1 MENLGIGLQLMI
13 VGMSTV
19 FLILL
24 IVINGGKLLIKLVNM
39 IAPEE
44 VAAAKKQVQVANPSQ
59 VDASTMAIL
68 QEVVKQITG
77 GKGRVESAK
86 KI

>member
-1 MENLGIGLQLMI
+1 MENLGIGFELMI
-13 VGMSTV
+13 VGMCTV

-24 IVINGGKLLIKLVNM
+24 IVINGGKLLIKVVNR

-44 VAAAKKQVQVANPSQ
+44 VKAAKQTVAEQSGNLDP
-59 VDASTMAIL
+59 STMAVL
-68 QEVVKQITG
+68 SEVVKQLTQ
-77 GKGRVESAK
+77 GKGRITSAK

>member
-1 MENLGIGLQLMI
+1 MENLGIGLELMI
-13 VGMSTV
+13 VGMTTV

-24 IVINGGKLLIKLVNM
+24 VVIYGGKLLIRVVNR

-44 VAAAKKQVQVANPSQ
+44 VQKARQTVAAQSGNADPAV
-59 VDASTMAIL
+59 MAVL
-68 QEVVKQITG
+68 GEVVKQLTG
-77 GKGRVESAK
+77 GKGRITSVK

>member
-1 MENLGIGLQLMI
+1 MENLGIGLELMV
-13 VGMSTV
+13 VGMTTV

-24 IVINGGKLLIKLVNM
+24 IVIYGGKLLIQAVNR

-44 VAAAKKQVQVANPSQ
+44 VQKARKTVAAQSGNADPA
-59 VDASTMAIL
+59 AMAVL
-68 QEVVKQITG
+68 SEVVKQLTQ
-77 GKGRVESAK
+77 GKGHITSVK

>member
-44 VAAAKKQVQVANPSQ
+44 VTAAKKQVQAANPTQ

>member
-1 MENLGIGLQLMI
+1 MENLGIGLELMV
-13 VGMSTV
+13 VGMTTV

-24 IVINGGKLLIKLVNM
+24 IVIYGGKLLIQVVNR

-44 VAAAKKQVQVANPSQ
+44 VQKARQTVAAQSGNADPA
-59 VDASTMAIL
+59 AMAVL
-68 QEVVKQITG
+68 GEVVKQLTG
-77 GKGRVESAK
+77 GKGRITSVK

>member
-44 VAAAKKQVQVANPSQ
+44 VAAAKKQVQAANPSQ

-77 GKGRVESAK
+77 GKGRVENAK

>member
-1 MENLGIGLQLMI
+1 MDNLGIGFELMV

-24 IVINGGKLLIKLVNM
+24 IVIWGGKLLIKAINK

-44 VAAAKKQVQVANPSQ
+44 VVSLKKDTTSGAA
-59 VDASTMAIL
+59 VDSSTMAIL
-68 QEVVKQITG
+68 QQVVSQITR
-77 GKGRVESAK
+77 GKGRVSSAK
-86 KI
+86 RI

>member
-1 MENLGIGLQLMI
+1 MENLGIGLELMV
-13 VGMSTV
+13 VGMTTV

-24 IVINGGKLLIKLVNM
+24 VVINGGKLLIRVVNR

-44 VAAAKKQVQVANPSQ
+44 VQKAKQTVAAQSGNADPA
-59 VDASTMAIL
+59 TMAVL
-68 QEVVKQITG
+68 GEVVKQLTQ
-77 GKGRVESAK
+77 GKGRITSVK

>member
-1 MENLGIGLQLMI
+1 MEIFGIGFELMV

-24 IVINGGKLLIKLVNM
+24 IVIWGGKILINVVNK

-44 VAAAKKQVQVANPSQ
+44 IATPKKGAATSAA
-59 VDASTMAIL
+59 VDGGTMAIL
-68 QEVVKQITG
+68 QQVVSQITG
-77 GKGRVESAK
+77 GKGHVASAK

>member
-1 MENLGIGLQLMI
+1 MENLGIGLELMI
-13 VGMSTV
+13 VGMTTV

-24 IVINGGKLLIKLVNM
+24 VVIYGGKLLIRVVNR

-44 VAAAKKQVQVANPSQ
+44 VQKARQTVAAQSGSADPA
-59 VDASTMAIL
+59 AMAVL
-68 QEVVKQITG
+68 GEVVKQLTG
-77 GKGRVESAK
+77 GKGRITSVK

>member
-1 MENLGIGLQLMI
+1 MENLGIGFELMI

-24 IVINGGKLLIKLVNM
+24 IVIWGGKLLINVVNK

-44 VAAAKKQVQVANPSQ
+44 VVSAKKNATPAAT
-59 VDASTMAIL
+59 VDGSTMAIL
-68 QEVVKQITG
+68 QQVVSQITG
-77 GKGRVESAK
+77 GKGHVSSAK
-86 KI
+86 RI

>member
-1 MENLGIGLQLMI
+1 MENLGIGFELMI

-24 IVINGGKLLIKLVNM
+24 IVIWGGKLLINVVNK

-44 VAAAKKQVQVANPSQ
+44 TAPAKKTGTAAAS
-59 VDASTMAIL
+59 VDVSTMAIL
-68 QEVVKQITG
+68 QQVVSQITG
-77 GKGRVESAK
+77 GKGQISSAK
-86 KI
+86 RI

>member
-1 MENLGIGLQLMI
+1 MENLGIGIQLMA

-24 IVINGGKLLIKLVNM
+24 IVIWGGKLLISAVNK

-44 VAAAKKQVQVANPSQ
+44 VASPKKSPAAAPAT
-59 VDASTMAIL
+59 VDAGTMAIL
-68 QEVVKQITG
+68 QQVVSQITG
-77 GKGRVESAK
+77 GKGKVASARK
-86 KI
+86 L

>member
-1 MENLGIGLQLMI
+1 MDNLGIGFELMI

-24 IVINGGKLLIKLVNM
+24 IVIWGGKFLIKAVNK

-44 VAAAKKQVQVANPSQ
+44 VVTPKKSTTSVGD
-59 VDASTMAIL
+59 VDGGTIAIL
-68 QEVVKQITG
+68 QQVVNQITG
-77 GKGRVESAK
+77 GKGHISSAK

>member
-1 MENLGIGLQLMI
+1 MDNIGIGIQLMV
-13 VGMSTV
+13 VGMTTV

-24 IVINGGKLLIKLVNM
+24 VVIYGGKMLINVVNK

-44 VAAAKKQVQVANPSQ
+44 TVPAKKTAVAPTAI
-59 VDASTMAIL
+59 DASTMSVL

-77 GKGRVESAK
+77 GKGYVKDAK

>member
-1 MENLGIGLQLMI
+1 MENLGIGFELMI

-24 IVINGGKLLIKLVNM
+24 IVIWGGKLLINVVNK

-44 VAAAKKQVQVANPSQ
+44 IATPKKSTATSAT
-59 VDASTMAIL
+59 VDGGTMAIL
-68 QEVVKQITG
+68 QQVVSQITG
-77 GKGRVESAK
+77 GKGHISSAK

>member
-1 MENLGIGLQLMI
+1 MEYLGIGLQLMI

-19 FLILL
+19 FAILL
-24 IVINGGKLLIKLVNM
+24 IVIYGGKLLIGIVNR

-44 VAAAKKQVQVANPSQ
+44 VVAAKKTVAAQSGA
-59 VDASTMAIL
+59 VDASTMAAR
-68 QEVVKQITG
+68 QEVVRQLTG
-77 GKGRVESAK
+77 GKGHVESAK

>member
-1 MENLGIGLQLMI
+1 MDNLGIGLQLMI

-19 FLILL
+19 FMILL
-24 IVINGGKLLIKLVNM
+24 IVIYGGKLLISVVNR

-44 VAAAKKQVQVANPSQ
+44 VAAAKKTVAAQTPAA
-59 VDASTMAIL
+59 VDPSTMAIL
-68 QEVVKQITG
+68 SEVVKQITG
-77 GKGRVESAK
+77 GKGHIESAK

>member
-13 VGMSTV
+13 VGMCTV
-19 FLILL
+19 FLILI
-24 IVINGGKLLIKLVNM
+24 IVIYGGKLLIMAVNR

-44 VAAAKKQVQVANPSQ
+44 LATAKKIAQTQSGSVTPT
-59 VDASTMAIL
+59 TMAVL
-68 QEVVKQITG
+68 NEVVKQLTG
-77 GKGRVESAK
+77 GKGHVSSAR

>member
-1 MENLGIGLQLMI
+1 MV

-24 IVINGGKLLIKLVNM
+24 IVIWGGKLLINAVNR

-44 VAAAKKQVQVANPSQ
+44 TAAPKKAAAGTAA
-59 VDASTMAIL
+59 VDAGTMAVL
-68 QEVVKQITG
+68 QQVVSQITG
-77 GKGRVESAK
+77 GKGTVSSAK

>member
-1 MENLGIGLQLMI
+1 MENLGIGLELMV
-13 VGMSTV
+13 VGMTTV

-24 IVINGGKLLIKLVNM
+24 IVIYGGKLLIQVVNR

-44 VAAAKKQVQVANPSQ
+44 VQKARKTVAAESGNADP
-59 VDASTMAIL
+59 STMAVL
-68 QEVVKQITG
+68 SEVVKQLTQ
-77 GKGRVESAK
+77 GKGHITSVK

>member
-13 VGMSTV
+13 VGMATV

-24 IVINGGKLLIKLVNM
+24 IVIYGGKLLIKLVNM

-44 VAAAKKQVQVANPSQ
+44 VAAAKKQVQAANPSQ
-59 VDASTMAIL
+59 VDASTIAIL

>member
-1 MENLGIGLQLMI
+1 MENLGIGLELMV
-13 VGMSTV
+13 VGMTTV

-24 IVINGGKLLIKLVNM
+24 IVIYGGKLLIQAVNR

-44 VAAAKKQVQVANPSQ
+44 VQKARQTVAAQSGNADPA
-59 VDASTMAIL
+59 AMAVL
-68 QEVVKQITG
+68 SEVVKQLTG
-77 GKGRVESAK
+77 GKGRITTVK

>member
-44 VAAAKKQVQVANPSQ
+44 VAAAKKQVQAANPSK

>member
-1 MENLGIGLQLMI
+1 MENLGIGLELMI
-13 VGMSTV
+13 VGMTTV

-24 IVINGGKLLIKLVNM
+24 VVIYGGKLLIRVVNR

-44 VAAAKKQVQVANPSQ
+44 VQKARQTVATQSGNADPAA
-59 VDASTMAIL
+59 MAVL
-68 QEVVKQITG
+68 GEVVKQLTG
-77 GKGRVESAK
+77 GKGRITSVK

>member
-1 MENLGIGLQLMI
+1 MENLGIGFELMV

-19 FLILL
+19 LLILL
-24 IVINGGKLLIKLVNM
+24 IVIWGGKILINVVNK

-44 VAAAKKQVQVANPSQ
+44 IATPKKGAATSAA
-59 VDASTMAIL
+59 VDGGTMAIL
-68 QEVVKQITG
+68 QQVVSQITG
-77 GKGRVESAK
+77 GKGHVASAK

>member
-1 MENLGIGLQLMI
+1 MENLGIGFELMV
-13 VGMSTV
+13 VGMTTV

-24 IVINGGKLLIKLVNM
+24 IVIFGGKLLIQVVNR

-44 VAAAKKQVQVANPSQ
+44 VQKAKQAAAAQSGSADPT
-59 VDASTMAIL
+59 TMAVL
-68 QEVVKQITG
+68 SEVVKQLTQ
-77 GKGRVESAK
+77 GKGHITSVK

>member
-1 MENLGIGLQLMI
+1 MDNLGIGFELMV

-24 IVINGGKLLIKLVNM
+24 IVIWGGKLLINVVNR

-44 VAAAKKQVQVANPSQ
+44 IIAPKKTTAPSSSI
-59 VDASTMAIL
+59 DEGTMDIL
-68 QEVVKQITG
+68 QQVVNQITG
-77 GKGRVESAK
+77 GKGHISSAK
-86 KI
+86 KL

>member
-1 MENLGIGLQLMI
+1 MENLGIGFELMI

-24 IVINGGKLLIKLVNM
+24 IVIWGGKLLINVVNK

-44 VAAAKKQVQVANPSQ
+44 TVASKKTAAPSAT
-59 VDASTMAIL
+59 VDGGTMAIL
-68 QEVVKQITG
+68 QQVVSQITG
-77 GKGRVESAK
+77 GKGHISSAK

>member
-1 MENLGIGLQLMI
+1 MENLGIGLELMV
-13 VGMSTV
+13 VGMTTV

-24 IVINGGKLLIKLVNM
+24 IVIFGGKLLIQVVNR

-44 VAAAKKQVQVANPSQ
+44 VQKAKKTVAAQSGNADPTAVAVLS
-59 VDASTMAIL
+59 
-68 QEVVKQITG
+68 EVVKQLTQ
-77 GKGRVESAK
+77 GKGHITSVK

>member
-44 VAAAKKQVQVANPSQ
+44 VTAAKKQVQAANPTQ

-68 QEVVKQITG
+68 QEVVKQITC

>member
-1 MENLGIGLQLMI
+1 MENLGIGFELMI
-13 VGMSTV
+13 VGMCTV

-24 IVINGGKLLIKLVNM
+24 IVIIGGKLLIKVVNR

-44 VAAAKKQVQVANPSQ
+44 VKAAKQTVAEQSGN
-59 VDASTMAIL
+59 VDPSTMAVL
-68 QEVVKQITG
+68 SEVVKQLTQ
-77 GKGRVESAK
+77 GKGRITSAK

>member
-1 MENLGIGLQLMI
+1 MDNIGIGIQLMV
-13 VGMSTV
+13 VGMTTV

-24 IVINGGKLLIKLVNM
+24 IVIYGGKLLINVVNK

-44 VAAAKKQVQVANPSQ
+44 VVAAKKAAAAAQPAG
-59 VDASTMAIL
+59 VDPSTMAVL
-68 QEVVKQITG
+68 NEVVKQLTG
-77 GKGRVESAK
+77 GKGHVASAK

>member
-1 MENLGIGLQLMI
+1 MENLGIGFELMI
-13 VGMSTV
+13 VGMCTV

-24 IVINGGKLLIKLVNM
+24 IVINGGKLLIKVVNR

-44 VAAAKKQVQVANPSQ
+44 VKAAKQTVAEQSGN
-59 VDASTMAIL
+59 VDPSTMAVL
-68 QEVVKQITG
+68 SEVVKQLTQ
-77 GKGRVESAK
+77 GKGRITSVK